1 MEKEKE
7 RKWNLNLHF
16 IMKVIYL
23 SYHLIKHSM
32 FNFNKSVGE
41 TVRIAIKKVEID
53 FSPVNYSTYTIIKK
67 ISFGNKFKYTIKN
80 ENSTRVVQSY
90 S

>member
-1 MEKEKE
+1 
-7 RKWNLNLHF
+7 
-16 IMKVIYL
+16 
-23 SYHLIKHSM
+23 M

-53 FSPVNYSTYTIIKK
+53 FSPVEYATYTITKK
-67 ISFGNKFKYTIKN
+67 SSFGNKFKYTIKN
-80 ENSTRVVQSY
+80 GTSTRVVQSY